1 MKEEVVESCMIDET
15 GAVVEMTLPSLSSS
29 LPANIITSLP
39 QVRNSRESQSSVF
52 SK

>member
-15 GAVVEMTLPSLSSS
+15 GAVVEMTLPGLSSS

-39 QVRNSRESQSSVF
+39 QV
-52 SK
+52 SKTWGILRTSI